1 MSKPYVL
8 IDFENVQP
16 KTLDRLQPGSV
27 RIKVFLGQHQNR
39 LMLELVQALQ
49 PFGADAEYIAIQ
61 GSGPDAVDFH
71 IAFYIGRLAAE
82 DPGATFTIISR
93 DKGFDPLV
101 RHLVGL
107 GIPCQR
113 HSRHRR
119 HARGG
124 ETGGEEGDKGR
135 AEDGAEGGRE
145 EGASETRPGET
156 GGGETGRTE
165 TGRDAAPAAKRG
177 AFRGE
182 GHPDPRGGS
191 GGAAE
196 EILEAGEDDHAAVID
211 QILVQAGAGRESGG
225 RHRAGAARQRP
236 DQGRMAPRSPTRSI
250 ARAGRLSS
258 RQVFRFANSITIP
271 RRWSPRSD

>member
-71 IAFYIGRLAAE
+71 IAFYIGRLAAA

-113 HSRHRR
+113 IP
-119 HARGG
+119 
-124 ETGGEEGDKGR
+124 DI
-135 AEDGAEGGRE
+135 DG
-145 EGASETRPGET
+145 TP
-156 GGGETGRTE
+156 
-165 TGRDAAPAAKRG
+165 AAAKPAAKKAAKVVQKTVPKVAAKKAPAKQAPAKQAAPKPAAPKQAATPAPVAKTAAPSAAKGTPTRV
-177 AFRGE
+177 AEVVARLKKSSKPAKMITLRSSIKSWFKPALDE
-182 GHPDPRGGS
+182 KAVDAIVQALQGS
-191 GGAAE
+191 G
-196 EILEAGEDDHAAVID
+196 
-211 QILVQAGAGRESGG
+211 QIKVDGTKVAYAL
-225 RHRAGAARQRP
+225 
-236 DQGRMAPRSPTRSI
+236 
-250 ARAGRLSS
+250 
-258 RQVFRFANSITIP
+258 
-271 RRWSPRSD
+271 

>member
-71 IAFYIGRLAAE
+71 IAFYIGRLAAG

-113 HSRHRR
+113 IP
-119 HARGG
+119 
-124 ETGGEEGDKGR
+124 DI
-135 AEDGAEGGRE
+135 DGTPA
-145 EGASETRPGET
+145 AAKPATKKAAKVVQKTVPKVAAKKAPAKQAT
-156 GGGETGRTE
+156 AKQ
-165 TGRDAAPAAKRG
+165 AAPKAAAPKQAATPAPVAKTAAPSAAKGTPTRV
-177 AFRGE
+177 AEVVARLKKSSKPAKMTTLRSSIKSWFKPALDE
-182 GHPDPRGGS
+182 KAVDAIVQALQGS
-191 GGAAE
+191 G
-196 EILEAGEDDHAAVID
+196 
-211 QILVQAGAGRESGG
+211 QIKVDGTKVAYAL
-225 RHRAGAARQRP
+225 
-236 DQGRMAPRSPTRSI
+236 
-250 ARAGRLSS
+250 
-258 RQVFRFANSITIP
+258 
-271 RRWSPRSD
+271 